1 MLASVRNSKDGDD
14 VHTVYLLSN
23 VYAPVA
29 ERLSGGLLIR
39 VNEGSIPSRYTKTI
53 LM

>member
-23 VYAPVA
+23 DYFDDNRIAD
-29 ERLSGGLLIR
+29 LG
-39 VNEGSIPSRYTKTI
+39 
-53 LM
+53 